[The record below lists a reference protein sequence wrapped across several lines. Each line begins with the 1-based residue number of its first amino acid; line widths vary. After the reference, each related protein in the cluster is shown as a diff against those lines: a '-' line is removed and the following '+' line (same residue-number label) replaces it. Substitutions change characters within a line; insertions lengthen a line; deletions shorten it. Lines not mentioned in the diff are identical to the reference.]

1 MLLSFCHFLSGVAYV
16 LLILKR
22 VFQQSRQASIVCYTT
37 QQKTNSVK
45 TKGSSEKRHL
55 SFEGYVI
62 APNEPTLP
70 QLPSCYLVVYFSRF
84 FKFPAIQI
92 WLPFFTENL
101 GVPKIWLTGVKK
113 ENYNRAD
120 SLWAKLFWKILIN
133 KVVLIYGKSWH
144 HMVKVLLRLKYA

>member
-62 APNEPTLP
+62 ASNEPTLP

-101 GVPKIWLTGVKK
+101 GVLKFNWQVWKRRIIIEPRVLKTVLKNFDK
-113 ENYNRAD
+113 QNCSY
-120 SLWAKLFWKILIN
+120 LW
-133 KVVLIYGKSWH
+133 
-144 HMVKVLLRLKYA
+144 